1 MKRYLSTPI
10 MHRAVEYDGLVY
22 VGGTIADDDTAGM
35 KEQAASVFRKI
46 DSYLAEAGT
55 DKTKLLSCTIFV
67 TDLSQKAEMNAAW
80 QEWLEPAHMPSRAT
94 IGVSDLGGNLLIE
107 VTAIARK

>member
-1 MKRYLSTPI
+1 MS
-10 MHRAVEYDGLVY
+10 
-22 VGGTIADDDTAGM
+22 GGTIADDGTLGM
-35 KEQAASVFRKI
+35 KEQAVDVFRKI

-67 TDLSQKAEMNAAW
+67 TDLSKKAEMNAAW

-94 IGVSDLGGNLLIE
+94 IGAADLGGNILIE
-107 VTAIARK
+107 VTAIACK